1 MALTPEEIRR
11 MQMRAQAFKMGQAAI
26 QTRPPQGPQNVYN
39 LPGQQ
44 REQGYYYD
52 QPTGAVSPVAQ
63 KQHWAKRLGM
73 GALKGLDVMAAG
85 GGGTLRRLGQAIT
98 PGEQI
103 LERELGRITQER
115 GATMNPWEKFKRYG
129 EASRLDPGEE
139 WTTPFGWAKA
149 GDFRYLPE
157 KIGTRGIAEV
167 AGDPINLAALV
178 PFVGAPIRAAEMG
191 LFGLAKGAIAGTA
204 GSVGRGLAV
213 GGGKR
218 TLGEAAKGVL
228 RAPGRGL
235 ARAGEEAVKGVKGS
249 IDIERKIGRGIFTPT
264 RATPKIGEPIK
275 DVAERVPKHAE
286 QEMMKA
292 RTGVSK
298 VADDKANDMNI
309 EGLAHNFTAPMQRFA
324 NTRVGGFVLGKNAPG
339 FRETFGRSRLG
350 VAFAERIGGLKSVA
364 RLEGTSPLAK
374 AGRLLNR
381 HNKEVDQGMQMQ
393 DLVHTAVRDLERE
406 MGTEAFDFD
415 EKGFLRNVFYDT
427 ADNQLAFD
435 ALTDNQ
441 KIRAF
446 GLQIFEDAAE
456 NFNYKTRRIVQGGR
470 NVGDDGGFRKNIRI
484 DEQEIQIRLN
494 EKQTR
499 VVEGLVANLH
509 DMGKHAYRKE
519 IRARIAATKA
529 GKGVVEPQFGGM
541 PGGKGFILDEDGAM
555 REIAEEMGIKDGKGY
570 IARIWELADV
580 EGEGSDWTSKFNL
593 EFNRERIAKEALEQE
608 RVLDTSLL
616 AEKLFRG
623 EGEFATRRL
632 IFSPA
637 DIISN
642 YGKMAIRKNARDNMD
657 TGLKKIWKDLAK
669 DSYIKEGRITGK
681 SKWEQEAF
689 VNKTLAEYA
698 DLPTDRKGLPKDF
711 KVSALTDQQENFLT
725 DEFSRVVNKVKE
737 GNVASSHLEATA
749 IAFKQVS
756 EPIGKRLSR
765 HLEIRSKGGI
775 GGFSKW
781 VNNEI
786 FGPLRGLRAG
796 IDLGFMG
803 INTLPLLFTRPQA
816 YAQTWKRALTSA
828 VSEKNYTAFVAKNI
842 DKFDDM
848 TQMGITLSGHST
860 DIYDAL
866 KGSSGS
872 LGIMG
877 KTPGIGKVAE
887 SLVSPVQ
894 TRLERSFYASLDS
907 ARLSLYDFYTPL
919 WRDATGPDRLAM
931 RNSMAEFINFS
942 TGGYS
947 SARQGITPTQRD
959 IESGWIFFSP
969 RYTRASLALVAKAF
983 SGDVAGVETRRIMN
997 NALTVAI
1004 PMYVHTA
1011 NALGQ
1016 EPNLDPTSGSFLSVK
1031 INGDI
1036 VGPATFF
1043 RQLATLTARLIED
1056 PEAIAFMD
1064 DRPGITYKDRVF
1076 NHPIVKFLRGRTP
1089 LGTGLAVDIA
1099 TGSDFMGNEIEGTV
1113 DWAKHTGTMALPF
1126 WAENIVFA
1134 DPYRAG
1140 VPGVVS
1146 EMLGARSFPESPY
1159 NKRTDLRERLATEK
1173 FDIEWNLLTNNEKKS
1188 IELETPELEILDDEI
1203 REMRKGR
1210 DQGFDVLI
1218 EEKRAKSEELQRN
1231 WEETVIPLVKSYA
1244 DGEER
1249 WTLRDITVTAKE
1261 ASRVRRQERQ
1271 KLNEDPK
1278 YVEIETYFDEL
1289 HKEGR
1294 IVKQFADVLGDKYMN
1309 EVIES
1314 TVYAD
1319 GTVNYA
1325 ERDRADKLYFDQYPE
1340 MKEYIDTGNYLRG
1353 LMSDQP
1359 ALLAEYYDGLR
1370 EFRYYWE
1377 STEKAVLDEMPRYQA
1392 ILPMYE
1398 EWKEAP
1404 DYQKNILQ
1412 EENFMLNN
1420 FITSLKRTRKYVRR
1434 QDKILDR
1441 FLVRWEV
1448 GGVQS
1453 PQHPENKILHDD
1465 DVKKGKTRF
1474 RLHDYNIRTQDV

>member
-11 MQMRAQAFKMGQAAI
+11 MQMRAQAYKMGQAAI

-73 GALKGLDVMAAG
+73 GALKGLDVLAAG
-85 GGGTLRRLGQAIT
+85 GGGTLRRFGQAIT

-103 LERELGRITQER
+103 LEKELGRITQER

-129 EASRLDPGEE
+129 EASRLDPGKE

-178 PFVGAPIRAAEMG
+178 PFIGAPIRAAEMG

-264 RATPKIGEPIK
+264 RATPKSPAGVVEETVEKSIDIEKQGVIK
-275 DVAERVPKHAE
+275 ELT
-286 QEMMKA
+286 KA
-292 RTGVSK
+292 RTGISKSVSDK
-298 VADDKANDMNI
+298 VNDFRV
-309 EGLAHNFTAPMQRFA
+309 EEVAYKFTAPMQRFA
-324 NTRVGGFVLGKNAPG
+324 NTRVGGYVLGKNAPG
-339 FRETFGRSRLG
+339 FKETFGSSRLG
-350 VAFAERIGGLKSVA
+350 KAFAERIGGLKSVVK
-364 RLEGTSPLAK
+364 LEGKGPLAK

-381 HNKEVDQGMQMQ
+381 MNKEIDQGMQSM
-393 DLVHTAVRDLERE
+393 DGSHSVARFVERE

-415 EKGFLRNVFYDT
+415 EKGFIKNVFYDT
-427 ADNQLAFD
+427 ADNQLDFD
-435 ALTDNQ
+435 TLTDNQ

-456 NFNYKTRRIVQGGR
+456 NFNYKTRRIEVNGQA
-470 NVGDDGGFRKNIRI
+470 VADQGGFRKFDN
-484 DEQEIQIRLN
+484 DLN
-494 EKQTR
+494 VVIKLNKKQTEL
-499 VVEGLVANLH
+499 VEGMVSNLH

-519 IRARIAATKA
+519 IRALVKQSKHSMLPI
-529 GKGVVEPQFGGM
+529 
-541 PGGKGFILDEDGAM
+541 DEDEAM
-555 REIAEEMGIKDGKGY
+555 FQIARMGGISDEGTGY
-570 IARIWELADV
+570 IARIWKLADL

-593 EFNRERIAKEALEQE
+593 RFSRTKQGGKEALEQK
-608 RVLDTSLL
+608 RILNTKDL
-616 AEKLFRG
+616 AEKMFRG
-623 EGEFATRRL
+623 EDEFATGRL

-637 DIISN
+637 DIMSN
-642 YGKMAIRKNARDNMD
+642 YGKMAIRKHARDNMD
-657 TGLKKIWKDLAK
+657 MGLRKIWKELAE
-669 DSYIKEGRITGK
+669 DSYLTPDGKITKEA
-681 SKWEQEAF
+681 QEAWVGKHIDNYVSNF
-689 VNKTLAEYA
+689 KDEELGIIVRTAQDNPRTAFFRDEYSRKIDEIRGDPAKTGI
-698 DLPTDRKGLPKDF
+698 T
-711 KVSALTDQQENFLT
+711 
-725 DEFSRVVNKVKE
+725 
-737 GNVASSHLEATA
+737 HLEAA
-749 IAFKQVS
+749 ALAFKDIN
-756 EPIGKRLSR
+756 EDIGKRLSR
-765 HLEIRSKGGI
+765 HFEIRSKGGV

-796 IDLGFMG
+796 IDFGFMG

-816 YAQTWKRALTSA
+816 YAQTWKRAMTSLK
-828 VSEKNYTAFVAKNI
+828 ETNYQAFMAKNI

-887 SLVSPVQ
+887 RLISPVQ

-907 ARLSLYDFYTPL
+907 ARMSLYDFYSPL
-919 WRDATGPDRLAM
+919 WAGLEGAERLAM
-931 RNSMAEFINFS
+931 RNSMSEFINFS

-983 SGDVAGVETRRIMN
+983 SGDVGGVEARRIMN

-1004 PMYVHTA
+1004 PTYIHTA

-1031 INGDI
+1031 INGDL

-1113 DWAKHTGTMALPF
+1113 DWAQHTGTMALPF
-1126 WAENIVFA
+1126 WAENIAFG
-1134 DPYRAG
+1134 DPYKAG
-1140 VPGVVS
+1140 VAGVVS
-1146 EMLGARSFPESPY
+1146 EILGARSFPESPY
-1159 NKRTDLRERLATEK
+1159 NKRTDLRDSLAMEK
-1173 FDIEWNLLTNNEKKS
+1173 FDTEWKLLTNNEKRL
-1188 IELETPELEILDDEI
+1188 IELETPVLKEYDELI

-1218 EEKRAKSEELQRN
+1218 EEKRAKTDQLQVD
-1231 WEETVIPLVKSYA
+1231 WEETVMPLIKSYA
-1244 DGEER
+1244 NGEER
-1249 WTLRDITVTAKE
+1249 WTLKDIAETAKE
-1261 ASRVRRQERQ
+1261 ASRIRRQARQ
-1271 KLNEDPK
+1271 KINEDPK

-1294 IVKQFADVLGDKYMN
+1294 IVKQFADVLGDKYMHD
-1309 EVIES
+1309 VIES

-1325 ERDRADKLYFDQYPE
+1325 ERDRADKFYFDQYPE

-1353 LMSDQP
+1353 LMSEQP

-1370 EFRYYWE
+1370 EYRYYWE
-1377 STEKAVLDEMPRYQA
+1377 STEKAVLDEMPQYQA

-1453 PQHPENKILHDD
+1453 PQHPENKILHDE

-1474 RLHDYNIRTQDV
+1474 RLHNYDIRTQDI